1 VLVDIRIMGMARRR
15 RRRRRSR
22 PRINEA
28 LGIFYWRKGRSER
41 PAGGPSE
48 AVEGGSE
55 GAGTAGGWRFAYWAL
70 RCRALISRS
79 A

>member
-41 PAGGPSE
+41 PAGS
-48 AVEGGSE
+48 
-55 GAGTAGGWRFAYWAL
+55 
-70 RCRALISRS
+70 
-79 A
+79 